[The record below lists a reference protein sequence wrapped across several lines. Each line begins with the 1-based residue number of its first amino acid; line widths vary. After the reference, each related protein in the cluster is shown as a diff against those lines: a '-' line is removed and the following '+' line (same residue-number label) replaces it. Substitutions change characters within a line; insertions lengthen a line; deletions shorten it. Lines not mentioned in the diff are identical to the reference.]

1 MKFLILLSTI
11 ITFIAQ
17 LLHDSNATPIKIMSN
32 IDENRFNDENS
43 KNKIGEIMK
52 KYDNML
58 SQNDIKMIIN
68 AQNSSNANEEGRK
81 VRLIF

>member
-1 MKFLILLSTI
+1 
-11 ITFIAQ
+11 
-17 LLHDSNATPIKIMSN
+17 MSN